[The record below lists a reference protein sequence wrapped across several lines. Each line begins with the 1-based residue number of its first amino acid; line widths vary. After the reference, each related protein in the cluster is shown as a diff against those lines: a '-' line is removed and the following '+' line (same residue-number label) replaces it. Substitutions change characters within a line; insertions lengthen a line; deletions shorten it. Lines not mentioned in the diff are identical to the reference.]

1 MDIPMSSARVIDGTE
16 ASGRLKSAIAA
27 SVAAMKATHGMV
39 PGLATVLVGEDP
51 ASQVYVRSKQ
61 KTATAA
67 GMNSFQHDLPATTS
81 QEHLLALIAKLNADP
96 AVNGILV
103 QLPLPKHIDQFAVI
117 TAIDPAKDVDG
128 LHPVSAGRLL
138 AGGDTLVSC
147 TPMGCLMLIT
157 DVRPSI
163 AGLHAVVIGRSIL
176 VGKPVSL
183 LLLNENCTVT
193 MAHSKTQD
201 LPGLCRGADILVA
214 AVGKPEMVKSDW
226 IKSGA
231 IVIDVGINRV
241 PKPDGKS
248 KLIGDVDY
256 ASAAQVAG
264 AITPVPGGVGPM
276 TIACLMLNTLKAAC
290 AQRGIK
296 DVEIPT
302 RLPPRA

>member
-1 MDIPMSSARVIDGTE
+1 MAALIIDGKEASAR
-16 ASGRLKSAIAA
+16 LKTAIAA
-27 SVAAMKATHGMV
+27 SVAAMKSKHGHV

-81 QEHLLALIAKLNADP
+81 QAELLAVIAKLNADK

-103 QLPLPKHIDQFAVI
+103 QLPLPKHIDQFAI
-117 TAIDPAKDVDG
+117 INAIDPSKDVDG
-128 LHPVSAGRLL
+128 LHPISAGRLL
-138 AGGDTLVSC
+138 SGGDTFVAC
-147 TPMGCLMLIT
+147 TPTGCLMLIA
-157 DVRPSI
+157 DVMPNIS
-163 AGLHAVVIGRSIL
+163 GKHAVVLGRSIL

-201 LPGLCRGADILVA
+201 LPALCRSADILVA
-214 AVGKPEMVKSDW
+214 AVGRPEMVKSDW
-226 IKSGA
+226 IKPGA
-231 IVIDVGINRV
+231 TVIDVGINRIAT
-241 PKPDGKS
+241 PDGKG
-248 KLIGDVDY
+248 KLVGDVDY
-256 ASAAQVAG
+256 AGALNVAG

-290 AQRGIK
+290 HHFDIH
-296 DVEIPT
+296 DVDVPT
-302 RLPPRA
+302 RLPPR